1 MSFGL
6 TNAPSTFMDLMKTVF
21 KRFLYVFVIVFIDD
35 IFVYSRSE
43 KDHAITCGRFYEFS
57 VFVNCMQCSLNVS
70 SG

>member
-1 MSFGL
+1 ME
-6 TNAPSTFMDLMKTVF
+6 LMNRAF
-21 KRFLYVFVIVFIDD
+21 KPLLDVFVIVFIDD

-70 SG
+70 SGLNMLHYEVIL